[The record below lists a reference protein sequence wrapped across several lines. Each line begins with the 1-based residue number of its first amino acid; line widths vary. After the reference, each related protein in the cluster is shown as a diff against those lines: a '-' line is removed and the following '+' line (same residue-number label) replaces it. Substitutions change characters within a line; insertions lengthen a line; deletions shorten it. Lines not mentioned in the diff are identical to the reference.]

1 MNKRGL
7 PLLLLVAAAMVLPE
21 VAWSKNEALKG
32 LTIVR
37 PFVARVSEGG
47 RSCGLSTENLSQ
59 VVNESISQSGLKT
72 AEDAV
77 VYFYVN
83 VTTVHLT
90 VQDFC
95 VSGITIDVYTRQ
107 YVDLAVTQTNAPVT
121 ITLWESGSLFGGP
134 RIEQREQVWDALRG
148 RTDSFAKDCTAPP

>member
-1 MNKRGL
+1 MKKLGL
-7 PLLLLVAAAMVLPE
+7 SLLLLVAAAMVWPE
-21 VAWSKNEALKG
+21 MAWSKNEALKG

-47 RSCGLSTENLSQ
+47 QSCGLTSDKLLE
-59 VVNESISQSGLKT
+59 VVNESIEQSGLKA

-83 VTTVHLT
+83 VTTVHLS

-107 YVDLAVTQTNAPVT
+107 YVDLAVTQSNVPVT

-134 RIEQREQVWDALRG
+134 RVEHRDQVLDALRA
-148 RTDSFAKDCTAPP
+148 RADTFTRDWTAAQ

>member
-1 MNKRGL
+1 MKKLGL
-7 PLLLLVAAAMVLPE
+7 SLLLLVAAAIVWPE
-21 VAWSKNEALKG
+21 MAWSKNEALKG

-47 RSCGLSTENLSQ
+47 QSCGLTSDKLLE
-59 VVNESISQSGLKT
+59 VVNESIEQSGLKA
-72 AEDAV
+72 AEDAA

-83 VTTVHLT
+83 VTTVHLS

-107 YVDLAVTQTNAPVT
+107 YVDLAVTQSNVPVT

-134 RIEQREQVWDALRG
+134 RVEHRDQVLDALRA
-148 RTDSFAKDCTAPP
+148 RADTFTRDWTAAQ

>member
-7 PLLLLVAAAMVLPE
+7 PLLLLVAAAMFWPQM
-21 VAWSKNEALKG
+21 AWSKFEALKG
-32 LTIVR
+32 LTVVR
-37 PFVARVSEGG
+37 PFVARISEGG
-47 RSCGLSTENLSQ
+47 ESCGLNGDKLLE
-59 VVNESISQSGLKT
+59 VVTESIGQSGLKF

-83 VTTVHLT
+83 VTTVYLS

-107 YVDLAVTQTNAPVT
+107 YVDLVVTKSNAPVT

-134 RIEQREQVWDALRG
+134 RVEHSDQVLEALRD
-148 RTDSFAKDCTAPP
+148 RADTFARDWTGAQ